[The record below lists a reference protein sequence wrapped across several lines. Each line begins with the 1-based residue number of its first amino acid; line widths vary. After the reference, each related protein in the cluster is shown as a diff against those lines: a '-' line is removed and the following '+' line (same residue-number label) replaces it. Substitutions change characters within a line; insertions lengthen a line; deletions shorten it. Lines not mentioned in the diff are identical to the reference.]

1 MFENLKDKVGGLASN
16 PSVQEAINKAKDFA
30 NSEEGKE
37 KIKEAKDKAEDFVA
51 EKTDGKGI
59 LGFGKK

>member
-30 NSEEGKE
+30 NSEEGK
-37 KIKEAKDKAEDFVA
+37 
-51 EKTDGKGI
+51 
-59 LGFGKK
+59 